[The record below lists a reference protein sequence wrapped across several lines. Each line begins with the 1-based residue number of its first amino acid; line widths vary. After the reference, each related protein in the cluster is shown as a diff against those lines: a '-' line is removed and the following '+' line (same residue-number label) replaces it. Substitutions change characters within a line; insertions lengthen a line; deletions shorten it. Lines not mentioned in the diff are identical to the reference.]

1 MLCANTVGSFLS
13 LYSLHRTGCRR
24 GWAAELEAWP
34 LALELTEVG
43 VVSSPRQGGCWGHN
57 QSLEEARRAELGSP
71 RGGWGAGDEEL
82 ARLTDKAQQ
91 EESEVFQKAGN
102 THRLGEAGAEGGT
115 QAAGESLAGKM
126 LRPLGALGLHPIPAL
141 QRRGAPGPRKVRC

>member
-1 MLCANTVGSFLS
+1 MTPRVLPCSQSARLSPCESPPGSETRLS
-13 LYSLHRTGCRR
+13 S
-24 GWAAELEAWP
+24 
-34 LALELTEVG
+34 
-43 VVSSPRQGGCWGHN
+43 
-57 QSLEEARRAELGSP
+57 
-71 RGGWGAGDEEL
+71 
-82 ARLTDKAQQ
+82 RLTDKAQQ

-102 THRLGEAGAEGGT
+102 THRLGEAGAEGGR